1 MDFIVQLPRTE
12 KGNTQIVVF
21 VDRLTKMVHLAA
33 LPEEA
38 TSVDVARCFLH
49 NVFRLHGLPKAL
61 VTDRDAKFTG
71 VFWSEVTRLL
81 GTARHMSTAYHP
93 QTDGQTERANKVLE
107 DMLRHWVS
115 PSLTSWDTLLDCAEF
130 AINNAF
136 NHTTGST
143 PFRLNAGQDPLTPL
157 SIEAET
163 RVPAAADF
171 VTEMHDSLQQ
181 ARVAL
186 LAAQERQ
193 KAYFDKGRRPQEFSA
208 GQKVLLKSSN
218 LNFKVQGARKLLP
231 KWVGPFEVL
240 AKVGNCSYRLQL
252 PPSLPVHPVFHTS
265 LLREFKDDGRHQP
278 PPAPVELAGQQEF
291 EVETLLGRRKR
302 GAKREYL
309 VRWKGW
315 GAEYDSWEPLH
326 NLRNCRE
333 LLEEYDNTHG
343 VAAQVDASQA

>member
-1 MDFIVQLPRTE
+1 
-12 KGNTQIVVF
+12 
-21 VDRLTKMVHLAA
+21 
-33 LPEEA
+33 
-38 TSVDVARCFLH
+38 
-49 NVFRLHGLPKAL
+49 
-61 VTDRDAKFTG
+61 
-71 VFWSEVTRLL
+71 
-81 GTARHMSTAYHP
+81 
-93 QTDGQTERANKVLE
+93 
-107 DMLRHWVS
+107 
-115 PSLTSWDTLLDCAEF
+115 
-130 AINNAF
+130 
-136 NHTTGST
+136 
-143 PFRLNAGQDPLTPL
+143 L

-171 VTEMHDSLQQ
+171 VKEMHDSLQQ